1 MLMEIH
7 DCLNTL
13 LKYET
18 EQECR
23 DLISKFINDNRCQV
37 DFETIK
43 FLIGKDEIIPTVE
56 HYKLL
61 NNKAHKI
68 IHDIM
73 VCDGMEVFV
82 YIKIATSLIT
92 QATLTLQHQFKDNIK
107 GANNFIA
114 CTRLRELSRALSIY
128 FETGHYETLV
138 KEVNLIRQDIKI
150 IIDL

>member
-1 MLMEIH
+1 MLIEVH
-7 DCLNTL
+7 DCLDIL

-18 EQECR
+18 EKECR
-23 DLISKFINDNRCQV
+23 DLISEFINNKCKISSDIIR
-37 DFETIK
+37 
-43 FLIGKDEIIPTVE
+43 FLLSKGEIIPTVE

-73 VCDGMEVFV
+73 ICDGMEVFV

-107 GANNFIA
+107 GANSFIA
-114 CTRLRELSRALSIY
+114 CTRLRELSKALSIY

-138 KEVNLIRQDIKI
+138 KEVNLIKQDIKL